1 MLFQV
6 LVSEFIVKKG
16 FRKLEDEHARLL
28 VNAARRAL
36 DIKLVDLDKLLIDW
50 ANWDDS
56 YAFVQT
62 PTPEYVQSNL
72 LIDTFLDQSLVCVV
86 FQNKQGDLIYL
97 QGVNHDGQFDK
108 VLADNIFRQISMKS
122 PSLSESLDKQK
133 GMLTLETGELVM
145 IAKRPVLTSKLAG
158 PAMGTIMFV
167 RIVSQAMQNEISSLL
182 GSDMTLVPLGE
193 KKDIWVKAIQS
204 QDKVFISHGDE
215 NSSEGFGVILDIKG
229 TPSVLIKVATN
240 PIFSQQGQN
249 IANFFFSIF
258 TFAILLFSL
267 LGYFILHKKVLKR
280 LESLMYQIAQRDDLS
295 KGVSCF

>member
-1 MLFQV
+1 MKLRNFSILSILVVISFFILFH
-6 LVSEFIVKKG
+6 LLASEFIVKKG
-16 FRKLEDEHARLL
+16 FQKLEDEHARFL
-28 VNAARRAL
+28 VNAARGAL
-36 DIKLVDLDKLLIDW
+36 GIKLVDLDKLLMDW

-56 YAFVQT
+56 YDFVQT

-108 VLADNIFRQISMKS
+108 ALADNIFRQISMKS

-145 IAKRPVLTSKLAG
+145 IAKRPVLTSKVAG

-215 NSSEGFGVILDIKG
+215 NSSEGFGV
-229 TPSVLIKVATN
+229 
-240 PIFSQQGQN
+240 
-249 IANFFFSIF
+249 
-258 TFAILLFSL
+258 
-267 LGYFILHKKVLKR
+267 
-280 LESLMYQIAQRDDLS
+280 
-295 KGVSCF
+295 